1 MNVRENEKN
10 KSSVVRSKSILV
22 IDDSAIQ
29 LRNMRSWLGKKYAVS
44 LAISGE
50 QGIEIAVRENPGLII
65 LDYEMPD
72 YNGREVLEKIRS
84 IDSIK
89 DTPVIFVN
97 SVGDKKHIQ
106 KVIKLNPAG
115 YFLKPIELN
124 KLMDAVDKILR

>member
-65 LDYEMPD
+65 LD
-72 YNGREVLEKIRS
+72 
-84 IDSIK
+84 
-89 DTPVIFVN
+89 
-97 SVGDKKHIQ
+97 
-106 KVIKLNPAG
+106 
-115 YFLKPIELN
+115 
-124 KLMDAVDKILR
+124 